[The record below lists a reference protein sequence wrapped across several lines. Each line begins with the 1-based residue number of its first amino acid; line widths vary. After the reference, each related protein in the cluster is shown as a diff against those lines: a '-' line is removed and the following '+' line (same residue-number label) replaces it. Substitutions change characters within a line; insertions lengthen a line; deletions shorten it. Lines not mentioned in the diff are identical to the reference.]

1 MAIMLQCDVTPTYL
15 RAYLHFLAKI
25 RDVEEPLT
33 ENEKNVGAEKQLGG
47 EDNVGDANKENPV
60 NEPEEK
66 EPEDKVNCPIVQDV
80 GYTGL
85 ACSPAYT
92 FSPIG
97 SQKIKKEKTI
107 SHTNGGSDFYCN
119 HVKHSVLLIL
129 FAILGALAP

>member
-15 RAYLHFLAKI
+15 HAYLDFFAKI
-25 RDVEEPLT
+25 RDAEEPVT

-47 EDNVGDANKENPV
+47 EDNAGDANKENPV

-92 FSPIG
+92 FPIG
-97 SQKIKKEKTI
+97 SQKIKKLTA
-107 SHTNGGSDFYCN
+107 TGM
-119 HVKHSVLLIL
+119 VVLI
-129 FAILGALAP
+129 FIAIM

>member
-1 MAIMLQCDVTPTYL
+1 MC
-15 RAYLHFLAKI
+15 AYLHFFAKI
-25 RDVEEPLT
+25 RDAEEPLT

-47 EDNVGDANKENPV
+47 EDNAGDANKEDPV

-80 GYTGL
+80 GYAGL
-85 ACSPAYT
+85 ACSPAYI

-97 SQKIKKEKTI
+97 SQKIKKEKTS
-107 SHTNGGSDFYCN
+107 SHRNGGSDLYCN

-129 FAILGALAP
+129 FAILGTLGP